1 MLNPSIDELDIILNN
16 NQKEN
21 QIISAEEFS
30 KTNHS
35 KYYKN

>member
-16 NQKEN
+16 NKKEN

-30 KTNHS
+30 KTNQG